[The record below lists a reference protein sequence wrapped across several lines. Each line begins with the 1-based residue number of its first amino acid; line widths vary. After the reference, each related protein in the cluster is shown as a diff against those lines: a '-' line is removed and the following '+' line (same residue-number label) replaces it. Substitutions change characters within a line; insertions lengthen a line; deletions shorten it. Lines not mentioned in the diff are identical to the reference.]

1 MICIYLYGIYYIE
14 YVYIYIVYVLD
25 HAYIRYIYI
34 GEYQGLEPMFT
45 RVFTD
50 FMLCRVYPL
59 KLLLRNKAVLNS

>member
-14 YVYIYIVYVLD
+14 NVYIYSIC
-25 HAYIRYIYI
+25 IRSCIYYIYI